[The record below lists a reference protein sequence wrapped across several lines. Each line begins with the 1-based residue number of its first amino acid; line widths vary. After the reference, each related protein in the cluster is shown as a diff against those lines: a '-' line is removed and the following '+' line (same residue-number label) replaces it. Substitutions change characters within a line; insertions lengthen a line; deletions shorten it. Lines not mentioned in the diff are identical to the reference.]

1 MCLCSRF
8 LLKQNCQHGA
18 KEKKTIAE
26 CLGTRKRNDRKMF
39 GQGGGGEHVCST
51 LGSLT
56 AKLSGAGASQYLGW
70 GPPGKPGGCCQLL
83 IFCAYAGGAACQKHR
98 VGKDAHA
105 GSRTRVTS
113 MGGLY
118 DTATLHAL
126 VFKCTHA
133 RTKHAATDYAGSVQL
148 GWQLALHKYQAKQND
163 PSRTRT
169 CNLWFRKPTSYPLGH
184 GASAV
189 RLAGENK

>member
-1 MCLCSRF
+1 MPTLRLKGKAASIAPRKNERSQGRGARMQHTRF
-8 LLKQNCQHGA
+8 A
-18 KEKKTIAE
+18 
-26 CLGTRKRNDRKMF
+26 D
-39 GQGGGGEHVCST
+39 GQVERRRAPSV
-51 LGSLT
+51 
-56 AKLSGAGASQYLGW
+56 LGW
-70 GPPGKPGGCCQLL
+70 GTAWKPGGCCQLL
-83 IFCAYAGGAACQKHR
+83 IFCASAGCAACQRHG

-148 GWQLALHKYQAKQND
+148 GWQLALHKYKAKQND